1 MKWLGQYIQDLTA
14 RFRDDVYLEDI
25 DTGTIAS
32 GGNLGLDSDN
42 KIVKA
47 TAGTATVATTVTVT
61 DNENTA
67 EYNPLTFVADGS
79 GSHPNSSTPTGNY
92 GLEMDGNCT
101 YHPATGTITT
111 NIFDGMLRGEINQS
125 TGFTPTLSVVTDC
138 AIDPLVANTE
148 YVVNDADGGAMV
160 LPAVYKGARI
170 KILIGTTI
178 TSNTITIT
186 AQSGDLLKGYAILY
200 YSLTLLPKYFAPN
213 GSSDLIITMDG
224 GTRGGLVGSEI
235 ELIGISGTEWRVRAN
250 LQVNGTGVT
259 PFS

>member
-1 MKWLGQYIQDLTA
+1 MKWIGQHIIDFIA
-14 RFRDDVYLEDI
+14 RFRSAVYLEGI

-67 EYNPLTFVADGS
+67 EYNLLTFVADAA
-79 GSHPNSSTPTGNY
+79 TATGNH

-101 YHPATGTITT
+101 YHPLTGTITA
-111 NIFDGMLRGEINQS
+111 NIFDGMLRGDINQS

-160 LPAVYKGARI
+160 LPAAYKGARI
-170 KILIGTTI
+170 KIIIGTTI

-186 AQSGDLLKGYAILY
+186 AQSGDLLKGYATHHRV
-200 YSLTLLPKYFAPN
+200 STGQFNYFAPD
-213 GSSDLIITMDG
+213 GTDDLIITLNGTTTG
-224 GTRGGLVGSEI
+224 GVIGDKI
-235 ELIGISGTEWRVRAN
+235 ELIGISDTEWRVRMELRSGFA
-250 LQVNGTGVT
+250 GVT

>member
-1 MKWLGQYIQDLTA
+1 MKWIGQHIWDFIS
-14 RFRDDVYLEDI
+14 RFRNDVYLEDI

-47 TAGTATVATTVTVT
+47 TTGTATVATTVTVT
-61 DNENTA
+61 DNENAA
-67 EYNPLTFVADGS
+67 EYNLLTFVADAA
-79 GSHPNSSTPTGNY
+79 TATGNH

-101 YHPATGTITT
+101 YHPLTGTVTA
-111 NIFDGMLRGEINQS
+111 NIFDGTLAGNIAKS

-138 AIDPLVANTE
+138 AIDPLVAGTE

-160 LPAVYKGARI
+160 LPAVVKGARI
-170 KILIGTTI
+170 KIIIGTTI

-186 AQSGDLLKGYAILY
+186 AQSGDLLKGYAILKRVAVPFTY
-200 YSLTLLPKYFAPN
+200 AASFVDD
-213 GSSDLIITMDG
+213 GDDLIFTMDG
-224 GTRGGLVGSEI
+224 GLKGGFIGDKI
-235 ELIGISGTEWRVRAN
+235 ELIGISDTEWRVRGDLAYTG
-250 LQVNGTGVT
+250 GTALN